1 MTVRDLTRHHMD
13 VVINNLNNNFNA
25 DVSVLNWGQLGFA
38 LDKPRMS
45 LHGRALYPE
54 MHQKA
59 AVLMETLCK
68 SHTLTDG
75 NKRASVMAA
84 EYLANI
90 NGATLVVPLK
100 VARMAVDC
108 AIDADDKMSAEIV
121 AWFKVHIARDE
132 IELAVMLEELVE
144 ERDMVSSL
152 LDQRRDKEAEQV
164 ADRWLAFD
172 SNPESRQAWSSLVE
186 KWERMDGAQGRDPM
200 SMKAY
205 FSPWLSLGGGLRIGK
220 IPRLPALADGRIANP
235 VYVGH
240 GSEDLERAEE
250 HVKRSVERLRDP
262 SCGAG
267 ALWNAGIVLENFG
280 YYKSAVRV
288 YDRLLG
294 MDDTDDVRL
303 VLSHKLVSLAF
314 SGRYTEAHAVVD
326 RLAELSASARL

>member
-1 MTVRDLTRHHMD
+1 MTVRDMTRRHMD

-25 DVSVLNWGQLGFA
+25 NVSVLNWGQLGFA

-45 LHGRALYPE
+45 LRGIALYPE
-54 MHQKA
+54 MYQKA

-108 AIDADDKMSAEIV
+108 AMDADDRMSEEIV
-121 AWFKVHIARDE
+121 AWFKVHIAHDE
-132 IELAVMLEELVE
+132 LELAVMLEELVE

-152 LDQRRDKEAEQV
+152 LDQRRDKEAEQI

-186 KWERMDGAQGRDPM
+186 KWKGMDGAQGRDPM

-220 IPRLPALADGRIANP
+220 MPRLPALANGRIANP

-240 GSEDLERAEE
+240 GIKDLERAEE
-250 HVKRSVERLRDP
+250 HVRRSVERLRDP

-303 VLSHKLVSLAF
+303 VLSHKLVSLVF
-314 SGRYTEAHAVVD
+314 SGRYAEAHAVVD